1 MHFLKLPQRTT
12 RKRTYGITSIMD
24 LGLPV
29 DQLSSILKDYSDFI
43 DFAKLGIGTAY
54 ITPNLTKKILL
65 YQAYNVTPYFG
76 GTLFEKCY
84 YQNKIT
90 ELTRF
95 LKDNNVDWIEISCGT
110 LDIPLKVRLNL
121 IQDLK
126 HEFNILAEVGSKN
139 VIKKMSTD
147 EWINEISLLLDAGS
161 RYCIT
166 EGRVIQRKK

>member
-1 MHFLKLPQRTT
+1 MSHR
-12 RKRTYGITSIMD
+12 
-24 LGLPV
+24 
-29 DQLSSILKDYSDFI
+29 IL
-43 DFAKLGIGTAY
+43 
-54 ITPNLTKKILL
+54 
-65 YQAYNVTPYFG
+65 G

-84 YQNKIT
+84 YQNKIM

-126 HEFNILAEVGSKN
+126 HEFNILSEVGSKN
-139 VIKKMSTD
+139 VLKKMSTD